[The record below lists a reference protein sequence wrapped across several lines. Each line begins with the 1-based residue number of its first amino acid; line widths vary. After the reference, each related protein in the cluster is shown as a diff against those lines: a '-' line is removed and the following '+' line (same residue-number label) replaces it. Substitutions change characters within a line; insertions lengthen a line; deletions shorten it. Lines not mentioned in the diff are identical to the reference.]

1 MNLAELFRSEVVTV
15 SPNDT
20 IAVAVSEMRDHNVG
34 AVVIVRDRAVEGILT
49 DRDVALALALGGVS
63 AGAPVSEIMTRD
75 VVTIWED
82 QGVFNAT
89 QYMQGHQV
97 RRLPVINRDNEL
109 VGMVTLDDIVA
120 LLAGELRNVTGA
132 ITPVLSD
139 KSY

>member
-1 MNLAELFRSEVVTV
+1 MNLAELFRSEVVTI

-63 AGAPVSEIMTRD
+63 TGAPVSEIMTRD

>member
-34 AVVIVRDRAVEGILT
+34 AVVVVRDRAVEGILT

-63 AGAPVSEIMTRD
+63 AAAPVSEIMTRD

-139 KSY
+139 KAY

>member
-63 AGAPVSEIMTRD
+63 AAAPVSEIMTRD

-139 KSY
+139 KAY